1 MKNKNI
7 LERDFMAKAFVVT
20 PAPGL
25 FERTMRFLADS
36 DSADLYRGFL
46 TLAASVAALLC
57 VALLIIGG

>member
-36 DSADLYRGFL
+36 DSADLYRGLL
-46 TLAASVAALLC
+46 TLIGSIGVLLC